1 MVHKNCTAHGLT
13 NTANST
19 NKSMASTD
27 NTVAD
32 SVADSMGKT
41 VSNNSCR
48 VGGSAIVGHLS
59 DVSIN
64 VVGVVVD
71 MLDTAVRE
79 VDGVGALSGRS
90 AVVSLGSIKP
100 RAGVFVSHGVLVG
113 VGGDLVRVHLHRMG
127 DTMAHKTMG
136 DTMANANTMANTN
149 TMANANT
156 MANTNTMAN
165 ANTMT
170 SAYTMS
176 SNKATMASNKATMTS
191 QELGRGSSHEGRDGD
206 EGLREES
213 GDGEKEDEDEDSWLL
228 YLHVR
233 AVDLRLVTSST
244 QWELIW

>member
-1 MVHKNCTAHGLT
+1 MFVGTHGLT

-19 NKSMASTD
+19 NKSMANTD

-32 SVADSMGKT
+32 SVANSMGKT

-64 VVGVVVD
+64 IVGVVVD
-71 MLDTAVRE
+71 VLDTAVRE

-90 AVVSLGSIKP
+90 AVVSLGSIEP
-100 RAGVFVSHGVLVG
+100 RAGVVVSHGVLVG

-136 DTMANANTMANTN
+136 N

-156 MANTNTMAN
+156 MADTNTV
-165 ANTMT
+165 T
-170 SAYTMS
+170 
-176 SNKATMASNKATMTS
+176 SNKATVTSNKATVAS
-191 QELGRGSSHEGRDGD
+191 QELSRGSCHEGRDAD

-213 GDGEKEDEDEDSWLL
+213 GDGEKEDEDENSWLL

-233 AVDLRLVTSST
+233 GVDLRLVTSSIL
-244 QWELIW
+244 WELIW

>member
-1 MVHKNCTAHGLT
+1 
-13 NTANST
+13 
-19 NKSMASTD
+19 MASTD

-64 VVGVVVD
+64 IVGVVVD

-156 MANTNTMAN
+156 M
-165 ANTMT
+165 T
-170 SAYTMS
+170 SAYTMA
-176 SNKATMASNKATMTS
+176 SNKATMSSNKATMTS
-191 QELGRGSSHEGRDGD
+191 QELGRGNSHKGRDGD

-244 QWELIW
+244 QGELIW

>member
-1 MVHKNCTAHGLT
+1 
-13 NTANST
+13 
-19 NKSMASTD
+19 MASTD

-48 VGGSAIVGHLS
+48 VGSSAIVGHLS

-100 RAGVFVSHGVLVG
+100 RAGVVVSHGVLVG

-149 TMANANT
+149 TM
-156 MANTNTMAN
+156 
-165 ANTMT
+165 T
-170 SAYTMS
+170 SAY
-176 SNKATMASNKATMTS
+176 TMASNKATMTS
-191 QELGRGSSHEGRDGD
+191 QELARGSSHEGRDGD

-213 GDGEKEDEDEDSWLL
+213 GDGETEDEDEDSWLL

-233 AVDLRLVTSST
+233 TVDLRLVTSST
-244 QWELIW
+244 SGGAYMVIV